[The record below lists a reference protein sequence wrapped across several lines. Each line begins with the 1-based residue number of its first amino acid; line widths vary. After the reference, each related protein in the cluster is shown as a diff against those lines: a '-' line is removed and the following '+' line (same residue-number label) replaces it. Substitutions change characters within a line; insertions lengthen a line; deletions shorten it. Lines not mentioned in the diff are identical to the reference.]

1 MALDR
6 AKLKELLLQS
16 LIEKGEYAKASDALA
31 GDDSEGSAE
40 KSEAL
45 LKTLVDKGDVGGALR
60 FLKKDDKVKETKESR
75 STQRAL
81 SMFAD
86 TLTSNT
92 RGVFMKDLME
102 RVDGYATQ
110 TSQQLTK
117 DFTKAEKAL
126 GRDLTR
132 LLNEEKKENKQELL
146 AVLERSSQTLRGASE
161 RLIRELVSKKADE
174 MLADLGEQAR
184 LTDDEKEELVL
195 DASLAVES
203 QMPNLISEYF
213 KNANLS
219 TDQIDGLR
227 ELVQE
232 LIPEID
238 FTQAEIDW
246 KQLRNVPNF
255 SSGGAIH
262 SIAFL
267 RDVHVDGITNGQTLI
282 WNSTAKR
289 FEAGGGGFS
298 TEISSATPTINTDK
312 VKAHSITALAVDV
325 TSMSTN
331 LSGTPTN
338 FKKLIVR
345 FKDDGTSRSIA
356 WGARFEA
363 RGIALPTATTISKVL
378 TVGFIYDSVTSKWG
392 CVAKTL
398 ET

>member
-1 MALDR
+1 MDIDK
-6 AKLKELLLQS
+6 AKLKSLLIKS
-16 LIEKGEYAKASDALA
+16 LVEKGDYSKLADFVA
-31 GDDSEGSAE
+31 GDDSEEATEMQSLLLKNFVEKGESEEALNFLD
-40 KSEAL
+40 KSEKARS
-45 LKTLVDKGDVGGALR
+45 K
-60 FLKKDDKVKETKESR
+60 KESQTVHK
-75 STQRAL
+75 SLAQL
-81 SMFAD
+81 SD
-86 TLTSNT
+86 VLTGNT
-92 RGVFMKDLME
+92 RGTFMKDLVAQ
-102 RVDGYATQ
+102 VDGHATKTAQ
-110 TSQQLTK
+110 KLTK

-146 AVLERSSQTLRGASE
+146 AVLERSSQTLKGASE

-267 RDVHVDGITNGQTLI
+267 RDVHVDGIANEQTLI

-378 TVGFIYDSVTSKWG
+378 TVGLIYDSVTSKWG